1 MSLLVQ
7 ALLVS
12 CLAVSALSLP
22 VADGGHGHGGGYSSH
37 GVGHGHGGY
46 AKTIHGDPQLVHTET
61 HGKVSHPTITTKIKL
76 VSKPYPVK
84 VPIKIPIVKHVPVT
98 KTFKNVKTIKVPVH
112 ITKEVPFEVV
122 KTIKVPIKSHNSY
135 SSHTHGGIHGGHH
148 GGFDDFS
155 HHGGS
160 GYSH

>member
-7 ALLVS
+7 VVLVC
-12 CLAVSALSLP
+12 CLAVTALAVP
-22 VADGGHGHGGGYSSH
+22 VADGGHGHGGYSSH
-37 GVGHGHGGY
+37 GVGHGHEGHGGY
-46 AKTIHGDPQLVHTET
+46 AKTIHGDPELVHTET

-135 SSHTHGGIHGGHH
+135 SSHTSHGHH
-148 GGFDDFS
+148 GGFSDFG
-155 HHGGS
+155 HGG